1 MSANSKDPKPVHNRS
16 PIKKKLESV
25 LGKLI
30 LDNIGKRQLKP
41 KAELES
47 RNVKKEKLTHD
58 STVSK
63 WLTKHRATLKNS
75 DYLISREQR
84 QRIEQAQTIFSKID
98 QLNKGWIDLAQILPE
113 INQHTPLTSA

>member
-1 MSANSKDPKPVHNRS
+1 
-16 PIKKKLESV
+16 V

-30 LDNIGKRQLKP
+30 LENIGKRQLKP

-47 RNVKKEKLTHD
+47 RNGKKAKLTHD

-63 WLTKHRATLKNS
+63 WLKKHQATLKNS

-84 QRIEQAQTIFSKID
+84 
-98 QLNKGWIDLAQILPE
+98 
-113 INQHTPLTSA
+113 